1 MGDVA
6 VDLTR
11 LKGIIHMDTTITS
24 QDTTLTSYW
33 DDAKTYYDNKL
44 EVHATLP
51 VATTGYD
58 DDAPHFIARLA
69 AGWWNYWK
77 TPNDATIKAVTTIQ
91 KEIIDHLKAR
101 FSKRTEGT
109 SNRVIAK
116 TVSKITG
123 FE

>member
-1 MGDVA
+1 MGDVS

-51 VATTGYD
+51 TGPTLYD

-77 TPNDATIKAVTTIQ
+77 TPADATIKGVTEIK
-91 KEIIDHLKAR
+91 KEIDNHLKAR

-116 TVSKITG
+116 TASNVTG